1 VETWLQDLR
10 HGLRVLA
17 SQPAFTAVAI
27 ASLALGIGANTA
39 IFSVT
44 NALLL
49 RPLPYEDADRI
60 AILWQR
66 SPGLGVAQDWFS
78 TGQYLDIKTDNQVF
92 TDVAATI
99 GASVNLTGNG
109 VPERIDG
116 ARVSSSLFPLF
127 GAKAVVGRVFTA
139 DEEKPGKP
147 PVVILSNGF
156 WKRRFG
162 SDPTAVG
169 RSLTFNGT
177 VFTIVGV
184 MAADFVF
191 NKEIM
196 PAVNGIQNVDFL
208 LPLALNETARTN
220 RGGEDFNLFAKLKP
234 GVTMEKAQTDMNVLA
249 SRMKKDY
256 PQSYPPNGGLT
267 ISVVPLINQV
277 VGDVRLA
284 LYVLLGAVGLV
295 LLIACGNVA
304 NLLLSRAAVRQKEMA
319 IRAAVGASRERI
331 VRQLLTEAVLLSVFG
346 GAIGLVLAV
355 GAVSALGQFGSA
367 KIPRLDEIGIDGRVL
382 AFTFLVSLITGVV
395 FGLVPALRASRLD
408 LNDVLREGGRSGTG
422 SSAWGLGHNQLRR
435 LLISTEI
442 ALSLVLLI
450 GAGLLIR
457 SYQRITNANPGFDPT
472 NVLSFRVALPG
483 FKYKT
488 PDDIT
493 AFYQRLED
501 RLKALPGVQYV
512 ASNYLLPLSSVA
524 LAWEPITIEG
534 YVPKAQGEDL
544 IIASSGYVSPDYF
557 KAMGMPLLKGR
568 YFTDADV
575 RGAPDVTIVDD
586 KLADR
591 FWPGQDPIGKRMR
604 RGDSGPWRTI
614 VGVVADTKEYDVDG
628 EPPITAFYPNRQ
640 LGVGT
645 RYVVIKT
652 RGDAAAISR
661 AVTLEVQALDADLPV
676 FDVAT
681 MDDRLADSLARRRFS
696 MFLLG
701 VFAVCASLLAA
712 IGIYGVV
719 SFWVSQRTRELGIR
733 SALGARASDIM
744 ALVVRQVVAL
754 VGIGIAVGLAVSFG
768 LTRFIKSMLF
778 GVSSADAITYAVLAI
793 VLGVVALVAC
803 YVPARR
809 AAGVPP
815 IVALRQE

>member
-1 VETWLQDLR
+1 M
-10 HGLRVLA
+10 
-17 SQPAFTAVAI
+17 SQPAFAIVAV

-66 SPGLGVAQDWFS
+66 SPGLGVQQDWFS
-78 TGQYLDIKTDNQVF
+78 TGQYLDIRTDNQVF
-92 TDVAATI
+92 ADVAATI
-99 GASVNLTGNG
+99 GASFNLTGRG

-116 ARVSSSLFPLF
+116 ARVSSSLFSIF
-127 GAKAVVGRVFTA
+127 GARAAAGRVFTA
-139 DEEKPGKP
+139 DEDTPGKP

-162 SDPTAVG
+162 SDPSVVG
-169 RSLTFNGT
+169 KSLTLNGST
-177 VFTIVGV
+177 FTIVGV
-184 MAADFVF
+184 MASDFVF

-196 PAVNGIQNVDFL
+196 PAVNGIQNVDLL
-208 LPLALNETARTN
+208 LPLPLNETARAN
-220 RGGEDFNLFAKLKP
+220 RGGEDFNIFAKLKA
-234 GVTMEKAQTDMNVLA
+234 GVTLEKAQADMHVLA
-249 SRMKKDY
+249 ARMKRDY
-256 PQSYPPNGGLT
+256 PQNYPPNGGLT
-267 ISVVPLINQV
+267 VSVVPLINQV

-331 VRQLLTEAVLLSVFG
+331 VRQLLTEAVLLS
-346 GAIGLVLAV
+346 AV
-355 GAVSALGQFGSA
+355 GGVLGLALAMVAVKVLGQFGSA

-382 AFTFLVSLITGVV
+382 AFTFGISLVTGIV
-395 FGLVPALRASRLD
+395 FGLVPAVRASRLD
-408 LNDVLREGGRSGTG
+408 LNDVLREGGRGGVGT
-422 SSAWGLGHNQLRR
+422 SAFGLGHHQLRK
-435 LLISTEI
+435 LLISAEL

-457 SYQRITNANPGFDPT
+457 SYQRITNANPGFDPAR
-472 NVLSFRVALPG
+472 VLSVRVALPG
-483 FKYKT
+483 FKYNN
-488 PDDIT
+488 PDAII
-493 AFYQRLED
+493 AFYKRLED
-501 RLKALPGVQYV
+501 RLAALPGVEHV
-512 ASNYLLPLSSVA
+512 GSNYLLPLSSVA
-524 LAWEPITIEG
+524 LGWEPITVDG
-534 YVPKAQGEDL
+534 YVPKAAGEDL

-557 KAMGMPLLKGR
+557 RAMGIPLLKGR
-568 YFTDADV
+568 YFDDRDV
-575 RGAPDVTIVDD
+575 RGAPDAAIVDD
-586 KLADR
+586 KLAER

-604 RGDSGPWRTI
+604 RGDSGPWRTV
-614 VGVVADTKEYDVDG
+614 VGVVADTKEYEVDG

-645 RYVVIKT
+645 RYLVIKT
-652 RGDAAAISR
+652 RADVAGISS
-661 AVTLEVQALDADLPV
+661 AVTREVQALDADLPV
-676 FDVAT
+676 FDVNT
-681 MDDRLADSLARRRFS
+681 MDERLADSLARRRFS
-696 MFLLG
+696 MFLLV

-733 SALGARASDIM
+733 AALGARQADIM
-744 ALVVRQVVAL
+744 QLVIRQVVVL
-754 VGIGIAVGLAVSFG
+754 VVVGITVGLAASFG
-768 LTRFIKSMLF
+768 LTRVMSSLLF
-778 GVSSADAITYAVLAI
+778 GVSATDGVTYVLLAAL
-793 VLGVVALVAC
+793 LGIVALVAT

-815 IVALRQE
+815 IVALRHD

>member
-1 VETWLQDLR
+1 METWWHDLR

-17 SQPAFTAVAI
+17 SQPAFAIVAV

-49 RPLPYEDADRI
+49 RPLPYDDADRI

-78 TGQYLDIKTDNQVF
+78 IGQYVDIRTDNQVF

-99 GASVNLTGNG
+99 GASFNLTGSG

-116 ARVSSSLFPLF
+116 ARVSSSLFRLF
-127 GAKAVVGRVFTA
+127 GAKAAAGRVFTA
-139 DEEKPGKP
+139 EEDVQGKP

-162 SDPTAVG
+162 SDPSVVG
-169 RSLTFNGT
+169 KSLTLNGNT
-177 VFTIVGV
+177 FTIVGV

-196 PAVNGIQNVDFL
+196 PAVNGIQNVDLL
-208 LPLALNETARTN
+208 LPLPLSETARAN
-220 RGGEDFNLFAKLKP
+220 RGGEDFNIFAKLEP
-234 GVTMEKAQTDMNVLA
+234 GITMEKAQADMTVLA
-249 SRMKKDY
+249 ARMKRDY
-256 PQSYPPNGGLT
+256 PQNYPPNGGLT
-267 ISVVPLINQV
+267 VSVVPLINQV

-295 LLIACGNVA
+295 LIIACGNVA
-304 NLLLSRAAVRQKEMA
+304 NLLLSRAAVRQKEVA

-331 VRQLLTEAVLLSVFG
+331 VRQLLTEAVLLSALG
-346 GAIGLVLAV
+346 GILGLALAV
-355 GAVSALGQFGSA
+355 VAVKVLGQFGSA

-382 AFTFLVSLITGVV
+382 AFTFGISLVTGVV
-395 FGLVPALRASRLD
+395 FGVVPALKASRLD
-408 LNDVLREGGRSGTG
+408 LNDVLREGGRGAVGT
-422 SSAWGLGHNQLRR
+422 SAFGLGHQQLRK
-435 LLISTEI
+435 LLISGEI

-457 SYQRITNANPGFDPT
+457 SYQRITNANPGFDAT
-472 NVLSFRVALPG
+472 NVLSIRVSLPG

-488 PDDIT
+488 PEEAA
-493 AFYQRLED
+493 AFYKRLED

-512 ASNYLLPLSSVA
+512 GSNYLLPLSSVA
-524 LAWEPITIEG
+524 LAWEPISIEG
-534 YVPKAQGEDL
+534 YVPKAAGEDL

-557 KAMGMPLLKGR
+557 RAMGIPLIKGR
-568 YFTDADV
+568 FFDERDV
-575 RGAPDVTIVDD
+575 RGAPEVTIVDD
-586 KLADR
+586 KLANR

-604 RGDSGPWRTI
+604 RGSDGPWRTI
-614 VGVVADTKEYDVDG
+614 VGVVADTKEYEVDG
-628 EPPITAFYPNRQ
+628 EPPITAFYPVQQ
-640 LGVGT
+640 LGVAS
-645 RYVVIKT
+645 RYIVIKT
-652 RGDAAAISR
+652 KSDAAPLAS
-661 AVTLEVQALDADLPV
+661 AVTREVQALDADLPV
-676 FDVAT
+676 YDVNT
-681 MDDRLADSLARRRFS
+681 MDERLADSFARRRFS
-696 MFLLG
+696 MFMLA
-701 VFAVCASLLAA
+701 VFAACASLIAA

-733 SALGARASDIM
+733 AALGARQTDLMQLVIRQAIV
-744 ALVVRQVVAL
+744 LVVV
-754 VGIGIAVGLAVSFG
+754 GIAVGLVAAFG
-768 LTRFIKSMLF
+768 LTRVMSSLLF
-778 GVSSADAITYAVLAI
+778 GVSATDAVTFALLAV
-793 VLGVVALVAC
+793 VLGVVALVAT

-815 IVALRQE
+815 IVALRHD

>member
-1 VETWLQDLR
+1 M
-10 HGLRVLA
+10 
-17 SQPAFTAVAI
+17 SQPAFAIVAV

-66 SPGLGVAQDWFS
+66 SPGLGVQQDWFS
-78 TGQYLDIKTDNQVF
+78 TGQYLDIRTDNQVF
-92 TDVAATI
+92 ADVAATI
-99 GASVNLTGNG
+99 GASFNLTGRG

-116 ARVSSSLFPLF
+116 ARVSSSLFSIF
-127 GAKAVVGRVFTA
+127 GARAAAGRVFTA
-139 DEEKPGKP
+139 DEDTPGKP

-162 SDPTAVG
+162 SDPSVVG
-169 RSLTFNGT
+169 KSLTLNGST
-177 VFTIVGV
+177 FTIVGV
-184 MAADFVF
+184 MASDFVF

-196 PAVNGIQNVDFL
+196 PAVNGIQNVDLL
-208 LPLALNETARTN
+208 LPLPLNETARAN
-220 RGGEDFNLFAKLKP
+220 RGGEDFNIFAKLEA
-234 GVTMEKAQTDMNVLA
+234 GVTLEKAQADMHVLA
-249 SRMKKDY
+249 ARMKRDY
-256 PQSYPPNGGLT
+256 PQNYPPNGGLT
-267 ISVVPLINQV
+267 VSVVPLINQV

-331 VRQLLTEAVLLSVFG
+331 VRQLLTEAVLLS
-346 GAIGLVLAV
+346 AV
-355 GAVSALGQFGSA
+355 GGVLGLALAMVAVKVLGQFGSA

-382 AFTFLVSLITGVV
+382 AFTFGISLVTGIV
-395 FGLVPALRASRLD
+395 FGLVPAVRASRLD
-408 LNDVLREGGRSGTG
+408 LNDVLREGGRGGVGT
-422 SSAWGLGHNQLRR
+422 SAFGLGHHQLRK
-435 LLISTEI
+435 LLISAEL

-457 SYQRITNANPGFDPT
+457 SYQRITNANPGFDPAR
-472 NVLSFRVALPG
+472 VLSVRVALPG
-483 FKYKT
+483 FKYNN
-488 PDDIT
+488 PDAII
-493 AFYQRLED
+493 AFYKRLED
-501 RLKALPGVQYV
+501 RLAALPGVEHV
-512 ASNYLLPLSSVA
+512 GSNYLLPLSSVA
-524 LAWEPITIEG
+524 LGWEPITVDG
-534 YVPKAQGEDL
+534 YVPKAAGEDL

-557 KAMGMPLLKGR
+557 RAMGIPLLKGR
-568 YFTDADV
+568 YFDDRDV
-575 RGAPDVTIVDD
+575 RGAPDAAIVDD
-586 KLADR
+586 KLAER
-591 FWPGQDPIGKRMR
+591 FWPGQDPLGKRMR
-604 RGDSGPWRTI
+604 RGDSGPWRTV
-614 VGVVADTKEYDVDG
+614 VGVVADTKEYEVDG

-645 RYVVIKT
+645 RYLVIKT
-652 RGDAAAISR
+652 RADVAGISS
-661 AVTLEVQALDADLPV
+661 AVTREVQALDADLPV
-676 FDVAT
+676 FDVNT
-681 MDDRLADSLARRRFS
+681 MDERLADSLARRRFS
-696 MFLLG
+696 MFLLV

-733 SALGARASDIM
+733 AALGARQADIM
-744 ALVVRQVVAL
+744 QLVIRQVVVL
-754 VGIGIAVGLAVSFG
+754 VVVGITVGLAASFG
-768 LTRFIKSMLF
+768 LTRVMSSLLF
-778 GVSSADAITYAVLAI
+778 GVSATDGVTYGLLAAL
-793 VLGVVALVAC
+793 LGIVALVAT

-815 IVALRQE
+815 IVALRHD

>member
-1 VETWLQDLR
+1 M
-10 HGLRVLA
+10 
-17 SQPAFTAVAI
+17 SQPAFAIVAV

-66 SPGLGVAQDWFS
+66 SPGLGVQQDWFS
-78 TGQYLDIKTDNQVF
+78 TGQYLDIRTDNQVF
-92 TDVAATI
+92 ADVAATI
-99 GASVNLTGNG
+99 GASFNLTGRG

-116 ARVSSSLFPLF
+116 ARVSSSLFSIF
-127 GAKAVVGRVFTA
+127 GARAAAGRVFTA
-139 DEEKPGKP
+139 DEDTPGKP

-162 SDPTAVG
+162 SDPSVVG
-169 RSLTFNGT
+169 KSLTLNGST
-177 VFTIVGV
+177 FTIVGV
-184 MAADFVF
+184 MASDFVF

-196 PAVNGIQNVDFL
+196 PAVNGIQNVDLL
-208 LPLALNETARTN
+208 LPLPLNETARAN
-220 RGGEDFNLFAKLKP
+220 RGGEDFNIFAKLEA
-234 GVTMEKAQTDMNVLA
+234 GVTLEKAQADMHVLA
-249 SRMKKDY
+249 ARMKRDY
-256 PQSYPPNGGLT
+256 PQNYPPNGGLT
-267 ISVVPLINQV
+267 VSVVPLINQV

-331 VRQLLTEAVLLSVFG
+331 VRQLLTEAVLLS
-346 GAIGLVLAV
+346 AV
-355 GAVSALGQFGSA
+355 GGVLGLALAMVAVKVLGQFGSA

-382 AFTFLVSLITGVV
+382 AFTFGISLVTGIV
-395 FGLVPALRASRLD
+395 FGLVPAVRASRLD
-408 LNDVLREGGRSGTG
+408 LNDVLREGGRGGVGT
-422 SSAWGLGHNQLRR
+422 SAFGLGHHQLRK
-435 LLISTEI
+435 LLISAEL

-457 SYQRITNANPGFDPT
+457 SYQRITNANPGFDPAR
-472 NVLSFRVALPG
+472 VLSVRVALPG
-483 FKYKT
+483 FKYNN
-488 PDDIT
+488 PDAII
-493 AFYQRLED
+493 AFYKRLED
-501 RLKALPGVQYV
+501 RLAALPGVEHV
-512 ASNYLLPLSSVA
+512 GSNYLLPLSSVA
-524 LAWEPITIEG
+524 LGWEPITVDG
-534 YVPKAQGEDL
+534 YVPKAAGEDL

-557 KAMGMPLLKGR
+557 RAMGIPLLKGR
-568 YFTDADV
+568 YFDDRDI
-575 RGAPDVTIVDD
+575 RGAPDVAIVDD
-586 KLADR
+586 KLAER
-591 FWPGQDPIGKRMR
+591 FWPGQDPLGKRMR
-604 RGDSGPWRTI
+604 RGDSGPWRTV
-614 VGVVADTKEYDVDG
+614 VGVVADTKEYEVDG

-645 RYVVIKT
+645 RYLVIKT
-652 RGDAAAISR
+652 RADVAGISS
-661 AVTLEVQALDADLPV
+661 AVTREVQALDADLPV
-676 FDVAT
+676 FDVNT
-681 MDDRLADSLARRRFS
+681 MDERLADSLARRRFS
-696 MFLLG
+696 MFLLV

-733 SALGARASDIM
+733 AALGARQADIM
-744 ALVVRQVVAL
+744 QLVIRQVVVL
-754 VGIGIAVGLAVSFG
+754 VVVGITVGLAASFG
-768 LTRFIKSMLF
+768 LTRVMSSLLF
-778 GVSSADAITYAVLAI
+778 GVSATDGVTYVLLAAL
-793 VLGVVALVAC
+793 LGIVALVAT

-815 IVALRQE
+815 IVALRHD

>member
-1 VETWLQDLR
+1 M
-10 HGLRVLA
+10 
-17 SQPAFTAVAI
+17 SQPAFAIVAV

-66 SPGLGVAQDWFS
+66 SPGLGVQQDWFS
-78 TGQYLDIKTDNQVF
+78 TGQYLDIRTDNQVF
-92 TDVAATI
+92 ADVAATI
-99 GASVNLTGNG
+99 GASFNLTGRG

-116 ARVSSSLFPLF
+116 ARVSSSLFSIF
-127 GAKAVVGRVFTA
+127 GARAAAGRVFTA
-139 DEEKPGKP
+139 DEDTPGKP

-162 SDPTAVG
+162 SDPSVVG
-169 RSLTFNGT
+169 KSLTLNGST
-177 VFTIVGV
+177 FTIVGV
-184 MAADFVF
+184 MASDFVF

-196 PAVNGIQNVDFL
+196 PAVNGIQNVDLL
-208 LPLALNETARTN
+208 LPLPLNETARAN
-220 RGGEDFNLFAKLKP
+220 RGGEDFNIFAKLEA
-234 GVTMEKAQTDMNVLA
+234 GVTLEKAQADMHVLA
-249 SRMKKDY
+249 ARMKRDY
-256 PQSYPPNGGLT
+256 PQNYPPNGGLT
-267 ISVVPLINQV
+267 VSVVPLINQV

-331 VRQLLTEAVLLSVFG
+331 VRQLLTEAVLLS
-346 GAIGLVLAV
+346 AV
-355 GAVSALGQFGSA
+355 GGVLGLALAMVAVKVLGQFGSA

-382 AFTFLVSLITGVV
+382 AFTFGISLVTGIV
-395 FGLVPALRASRLD
+395 FGLVPAVRASRLD
-408 LNDVLREGGRSGTG
+408 LNDVLREGGRGGVGT
-422 SSAWGLGHNQLRR
+422 SAFGLGHHQLRK
-435 LLISTEI
+435 LLISAEL

-457 SYQRITNANPGFDPT
+457 SYQRITNANPGFDPAR
-472 NVLSFRVALPG
+472 VLSVRVALPG
-483 FKYKT
+483 FKYNN
-488 PDDIT
+488 PDAII
-493 AFYQRLED
+493 AFYKRLED
-501 RLKALPGVQYV
+501 RLAALPGVEHV
-512 ASNYLLPLSSVA
+512 GSNYLLPLSSVA
-524 LAWEPITIEG
+524 LGWEPITVDG
-534 YVPKAQGEDL
+534 YVPKAAGEDL

-557 KAMGMPLLKGR
+557 RAMGIPLLKGR
-568 YFTDADV
+568 YFDDRDV
-575 RGAPDVTIVDD
+575 RGAPDVAIVDD
-586 KLADR
+586 KLAER
-591 FWPGQDPIGKRMR
+591 FWPGQDPLGKRMR
-604 RGDSGPWRTI
+604 RGDSGPWRTV
-614 VGVVADTKEYDVDG
+614 VGVVADTKEYEVDG

-645 RYVVIKT
+645 RYLVIKT
-652 RGDAAAISR
+652 RADVAGISS
-661 AVTLEVQALDADLPV
+661 AVTREVQALDADLPV
-676 FDVAT
+676 FDVNT
-681 MDDRLADSLARRRFS
+681 MDERLADSLARRRFS
-696 MFLLG
+696 MFLLV

-733 SALGARASDIM
+733 AALGARQADIM
-744 ALVVRQVVAL
+744 QLVIRQVVVL
-754 VGIGIAVGLAVSFG
+754 VVVGITVGLAASFG
-768 LTRFIKSMLF
+768 LTRVMSSLLF
-778 GVSSADAITYAVLAI
+778 GVSATDGVTYGLLAAL
-793 VLGVVALVAC
+793 LGIVALVAT

-815 IVALRQE
+815 IVALRHD

>member
-1 VETWLQDLR
+1 VETWWHDLR
-10 HGLRVLA
+10 HGLRVLG
-17 SQPAFTAVAI
+17 SQPAFTAVAV

-49 RPLPYEDADRI
+49 RPLPYDDADRI
-60 AILWQR
+60 TILWQR
-66 SPGLGVAQDWFS
+66 SPGLGVQQDWFS
-78 TGQYLDIKTDNQVF
+78 TAQYLDIRLDNQVF

-99 GASVNLTGNG
+99 GASFNLTGRG

-127 GAKAVVGRVFTA
+127 GAKAAVGRVFTP
-139 DEEKPGKP
+139 DEDKPGKP

-156 WKRRFG
+156 WKRGFG
-162 SDPTAVG
+162 SDPSVVG
-169 RSLTFNGT
+169 RSLTLNGNT
-177 VFTIVGV
+177 FTIVGV

-196 PAVNGIQNVDFL
+196 PAVNGIQNVDLL
-208 LPLALNETARTN
+208 LPLPLNETARTN
-220 RGGEDFNLFAKLKP
+220 RGGEDFNVFAKLKP
-234 GVTMEKAQTDMNVLA
+234 GVSLAKAQADMNVLA
-249 SRMKKDY
+249 ARMKRDY
-256 PQSYPPNGGLT
+256 PQNYPPNGGLT
-267 ISVVPLINQV
+267 VSVVPLINQV

-331 VRQLLTEAVLLSVFG
+331 VRQLLTEAVLLAALG
-346 GAIGLVLAV
+346 GILGLALAL
-355 GAVSALGQFGSA
+355 GAVNVLSRFGPA
-367 KIPRLDEIGIDGRVL
+367 NIPRLSEIGIDGRVL
-382 AFTFLVSLITGVV
+382 AFTFAISLVTGVV

-408 LNDVLREGGRSGTG
+408 LNDVLREGGRSGVGT
-422 SSAWGLGHNQLRR
+422 SAFGLGHQQLRK
-435 LLISTEI
+435 LLIAGEI

-450 GAGLLIR
+450 GAGLLVR
-457 SYQRITNANPGFDPT
+457 SYERITSANPGFDPT
-472 NVLSFRVALPG
+472 NVLSFRLALPG
-483 FKYKT
+483 FRYKT
-488 PDDIT
+488 PDAVI
-493 AFYQRLED
+493 AFYEQLED
-501 RLKALPGVQYV
+501 RLAALPGVRHV
-512 ASNYLLPLSSVA
+512 GSNYLLPLSSVA
-524 LAWEPITIEG
+524 LGWEPITVEG
-534 YVPKAQGEDL
+534 YVPKAAGEDL

-557 KAMGMPLLKGR
+557 RAMGIPLLQGR
-568 YFTDADV
+568 FFDDRDV
-575 RGAPDVTIVDD
+575 RDAPDAAIVDD
-586 KLADR
+586 KLAER

-604 RGDSGPWRTI
+604 RGDSGPWRTV
-614 VGVVADTKEYDVDG
+614 VGVVGDTKQYEVDG

-645 RYVVIKT
+645 RYLVIKT
-652 RGDAAAISR
+652 TADPRGLVG
-661 AVTLEVQALDADLPV
+661 AVTREVHALDADLPV
-676 FDVAT
+676 YDVST
-681 MDDRLADSLARRRFS
+681 MEERLAGSFARRRFS

-701 VFAVCASLLAA
+701 VFAACASLLAA

-733 SALGARASDIM
+733 AALGARQNDILR
-744 ALVVRQVVAL
+744 LVIRQAVILVA
-754 VGIGIAVGLAVSFG
+754 AGLAAGLVAAFG
-768 LTRFIKSMLF
+768 LTRVMTSLLF
-778 GVSSADAITYAVLAI
+778 GVSATDAVTYGLLAVA
-793 VLGVVALVAC
+793 LGVVALVAS

-815 IVALRQE
+815 IVALRHD

>member
-1 VETWLQDLR
+1 METWLQDLR

-17 SQPAFTAVAI
+17 SQPAFTAVAV

-127 GAKAVVGRVFTA
+127 GAKAAAGRVFSA
-139 DEEKPGKP
+139 DEDTPGKP
-147 PVVILSNGF
+147 PIVILSNGF

-162 SDPTAVG
+162 SDPSVVG
-169 RSLTFNGT
+169 RSLTLNGNA
-177 VFTIVGV
+177 FTIVGV

-220 RGGEDFNLFAKLKP
+220 RGGEDFNIFAKLKP
-234 GVTMEKAQTDMNVLA
+234 GVTMERAQADMNVLA
-249 SRMKKDY
+249 ARMKKDY
-256 PQSYPPNGGLT
+256 PQNYPPNGGLT
-267 ISVVPLINQV
+267 VSVVPLINQV

-331 VRQLLTEAVLLSVFG
+331 VRQLLTEAVLLAVFG
-346 GAIGLVLAV
+346 GAIGLTLAI

-367 KIPRLDEIGIDGRVL
+367 KIPRIDEIGIDGRVL

-472 NVLSFRVALPG
+472 NVLSIRVALPG

-488 PDDIT
+488 PDEVI

-501 RLKALPGVQYV
+501 RLKAVPGVQYV

-524 LAWEPITIEG
+524 LGWEPITIEG

-557 KAMGMPLLKGR
+557 KAMSMPLLKGR

-575 RGAPDVTIVDD
+575 RGAPDVAIVDD
-586 KLADR
+586 KLAER
-591 FWPGQDPIGKRMR
+591 FWPGQDAIGKRMR
-604 RGDSGPWRTI
+604 RGDSGPWRTV

-652 RGDAAAISR
+652 KGDAAAISK
-661 AVTLEVQALDADLPV
+661 AVTREVQALDSDLPV
-676 FDVAT
+676 FDIAT

-733 SALGARASDIM
+733 SALGARSADIM
-744 ALVVRQVVAL
+744 ALVIRQVVAL
-754 VGIGIAVGLAVSFG
+754 VGVGIVVGLAVSFG

-778 GVSSADAITYAVLAI
+778 GVSSADAITYAVLAV

-815 IVALRQE
+815 IIALRQD

>member
-1 VETWLQDLR
+1 METWWQDLR

-17 SQPAFTAVAI
+17 SQPAFAAVAV

-49 RPLPYEDADRI
+49 RPLPYDDAERI
-60 AILWQR
+60 SILWQR
-66 SPGLGVAQDWFS
+66 SPGLGVQQDWFS
-78 TGQYLDIKTDNQVF
+78 TGQYLDIRADNQVF

-99 GASVNLTGNG
+99 GASFNLTGTG

-116 ARVSSSLFPLF
+116 ARVSASLFPLF
-127 GAKAVVGRVFTA
+127 GAKAAAGRVFTA
-139 DEEKPGKP
+139 EDDTPGKP

-162 SDPTAVG
+162 SDPSVVG
-169 RSLTFNGT
+169 RSLTLNGNT
-177 VFTIVGV
+177 FTIVGV

-196 PAVNGIQNVDFL
+196 PAVNGIQNVDLL
-208 LPLALNETARTN
+208 LPLPLPETARAN
-220 RGGEDFNLFAKLKP
+220 RGGEDFNIFAKLRP
-234 GVTMEKAQTDMNVLA
+234 GVTLEKAQSDMSVLA
-249 SRMKKDY
+249 GRMKRDY
-256 PQSYPPNGGLT
+256 PQNYPPNGGLT

-304 NLLLSRAAVRQKEMA
+304 NLLLSRGAVRAKEMA

-331 VRQLLTEAVLLSVFG
+331 VRQLLTEAVLLSALG
-346 GAIGLVLAV
+346 GLLGLLLAV
-355 GAVSALGQFGSA
+355 AAVNVLGQFGSA
-367 KIPRLDEIGIDGRVL
+367 RIPRLDEIAIDGRVL
-382 AFTFLVSLITGVV
+382 AFTFGISLFTGIV

-408 LNDVLREGGRSGTG
+408 LNDVLREGGRSGVGT
-422 SSAWGLGHNQLRR
+422 SAFGLGHQQLRK
-435 LLISTEI
+435 LLISAEI

-457 SYQRITNANPGFDPT
+457 SYQRITSANPGFDPQ

-483 FKYKT
+483 FKYKS
-488 PDDIT
+488 PDEVI
-493 AFYQRLED
+493 AFYKRLED
-501 RLKALPGVQYV
+501 RLAALPGVQHV
-512 ASNYLLPLSSVA
+512 GSNYLLPLSSVA
-524 LAWEPITIEG
+524 LAWEPITVDG
-534 YVPKAQGEDL
+534 YVPKAAGEDL
-544 IIASSGYVSPDYF
+544 IIASSGYVNPDYF

-568 YFTDADV
+568 YFDDRDV
-575 RGAPDVTIVDD
+575 RGAPDVAIVDD
-586 KLADR
+586 KLAER
-591 FWPGQDPIGKRMR
+591 FWPNEDPIGKRMR
-604 RGDSGPWRTI
+604 RGDQGPWRTVI
-614 VGVVADTKEYDVDG
+614 GVVADTKEYEVDG

-645 RYVVIKT
+645 RYIVVKT
-652 RGDAAAISR
+652 RSDPTALVS
-661 AVTLEVQALDADLPV
+661 AVTREVQALDADLPV
-676 FDVAT
+676 YDIAS
-681 MDDRLADSLARRRFS
+681 MEERLLDSLARRRFS
-696 MFLLG
+696 MLLLV
-701 VFAVCASLLAA
+701 VFAGCASLLAA

-733 SALGARASDIM
+733 AALGARQTDIM
-744 ALVVRQVVAL
+744 QLVMRQVVVL
-754 VGIGIAVGLAVSFG
+754 VAIGITVGLAAAFG
-768 LTRFIKSMLF
+768 LTRVMASLLF
-778 GVSSADAITYAVLAI
+778 GVSATDAVTYVLLAV
-793 VLGVVALVAC
+793 VLGIVALVATW
-803 YVPARR
+803 VPARR

-815 IVALRQE
+815 IIALRQD

>member
-1 VETWLQDLR
+1 V
-10 HGLRVLA
+10 
-17 SQPAFTAVAI
+17 SQPAFAIVAV

-66 SPGLGVAQDWFS
+66 SPGLGVQQDWFS
-78 TGQYLDIKTDNQVF
+78 TGQYLDIRTDNQVF
-92 TDVAATI
+92 ADVAATI
-99 GASVNLTGNG
+99 GASFNLTGRG

-116 ARVSSSLFPLF
+116 ARVSSSLFSIF
-127 GAKAVVGRVFTA
+127 GARAAAGRVFTA
-139 DEEKPGKP
+139 DEDTPGKP

-162 SDPTAVG
+162 SDPSVVG
-169 RSLTFNGT
+169 KSLTLNGST
-177 VFTIVGV
+177 FTIVGV
-184 MAADFVF
+184 MASDFVF

-196 PAVNGIQNVDFL
+196 PAVNGIQNVDLL
-208 LPLALNETARTN
+208 LPLPLNETARAN
-220 RGGEDFNLFAKLKP
+220 RGGEDFNIFAKLEA
-234 GVTMEKAQTDMNVLA
+234 GVTLEKAQADMHVLA
-249 SRMKKDY
+249 ARMKRDY
-256 PQSYPPNGGLT
+256 PQNYPPNGGLT
-267 ISVVPLINQV
+267 VSVVPLINQV

-331 VRQLLTEAVLLSVFG
+331 VRQLLTEAVLLS
-346 GAIGLVLAV
+346 AV
-355 GAVSALGQFGSA
+355 GGVLGLALAMVAVKVLGQFGSA

-382 AFTFLVSLITGVV
+382 AFTFGISLVTGIV
-395 FGLVPALRASRLD
+395 FGLVPAVRASRLD
-408 LNDVLREGGRSGTG
+408 LNDVLREGGRGGVGT
-422 SSAWGLGHNQLRR
+422 SAFGLGHHQLRK
-435 LLISTEI
+435 LLISAEL

-457 SYQRITNANPGFDPT
+457 SYQRITNANPGFDPAR
-472 NVLSFRVALPG
+472 VLSVRVALPG
-483 FKYKT
+483 FKYNN
-488 PDDIT
+488 PDAII
-493 AFYQRLED
+493 AFYKRLED
-501 RLKALPGVQYV
+501 RLAALPGVEHV
-512 ASNYLLPLSSVA
+512 GSNYLLPLSSVA
-524 LAWEPITIEG
+524 LGWEPITVDG
-534 YVPKAQGEDL
+534 YVPKAAGEDL

-557 KAMGMPLLKGR
+557 RAMGIPLLKGR
-568 YFTDADV
+568 YFDDRDV
-575 RGAPDVTIVDD
+575 RGAPDVAIVDD
-586 KLADR
+586 KLAER
-591 FWPGQDPIGKRMR
+591 FWPGQDPLGKRMR
-604 RGDSGPWRTI
+604 RGDSGPWRTV
-614 VGVVADTKEYDVDG
+614 VGVVADTKEYEVDG

-645 RYVVIKT
+645 RYLVIKT
-652 RGDAAAISR
+652 RADVAGISS
-661 AVTLEVQALDADLPV
+661 AVTREVQALDADLPV
-676 FDVAT
+676 FDVNT
-681 MDDRLADSLARRRFS
+681 MDERLADSLARRRFS
-696 MFLLG
+696 MFLLV

-733 SALGARASDIM
+733 AALGARQADIM
-744 ALVVRQVVAL
+744 QLVIRQVVVL
-754 VGIGIAVGLAVSFG
+754 VVVGITVGLAASFG
-768 LTRFIKSMLF
+768 LTRVMSSLLF
-778 GVSSADAITYAVLAI
+778 GVSATDGVTYGLLAAL
-793 VLGVVALVAC
+793 LGIVALVAT

-815 IVALRQE
+815 IVALRHD

>member
-1 VETWLQDLR
+1 M
-10 HGLRVLA
+10 
-17 SQPAFTAVAI
+17 SQPAFAIVAV

-66 SPGLGVAQDWFS
+66 SPGLGVQQDWFS
-78 TGQYLDIKTDNQVF
+78 TGQYLDIRTDNQVF

-99 GASVNLTGNG
+99 GASFNLTGRG

-116 ARVSSSLFPLF
+116 ARVSSSLFSIF
-127 GAKAVVGRVFTA
+127 GARAAAGRVFTA
-139 DEEKPGKP
+139 DEDTPGKP

-162 SDPTAVG
+162 SDPSVVG
-169 RSLTFNGT
+169 KSLTLNGST
-177 VFTIVGV
+177 FTIVGV
-184 MAADFVF
+184 MASDFVF

-196 PAVNGIQNVDFL
+196 PAVNGIQNVDLL
-208 LPLALNETARTN
+208 LPLPLNETARAN
-220 RGGEDFNLFAKLKP
+220 RGGEDFNIFAKLEA
-234 GVTMEKAQTDMNVLA
+234 GVTLEKAQADMHVLA
-249 SRMKKDY
+249 ARMKRDY
-256 PQSYPPNGGLT
+256 PQNYPPNGGLT
-267 ISVVPLINQV
+267 VSVVPLINQV

-331 VRQLLTEAVLLSVFG
+331 VRQLLTEAVLLS
-346 GAIGLVLAV
+346 AV
-355 GAVSALGQFGSA
+355 GGVLGLALAMVAVKVLGQFGSA

-382 AFTFLVSLITGVV
+382 AFTFGISLVTGIV
-395 FGLVPALRASRLD
+395 FGLVPAVRASRLD
-408 LNDVLREGGRSGTG
+408 LNDVLREGGRGGVGT
-422 SSAWGLGHNQLRR
+422 SAFGLGHHQLRK
-435 LLISTEI
+435 LLISAEL

-457 SYQRITNANPGFDPT
+457 SYQRITNANPGFDPAR
-472 NVLSFRVALPG
+472 VLSVRVALPG
-483 FKYKT
+483 FKYNN
-488 PDDIT
+488 PDAII
-493 AFYQRLED
+493 AFYKRLED
-501 RLKALPGVQYV
+501 RLAALPGVEHV
-512 ASNYLLPLSSVA
+512 GSNYLLPLSSVA
-524 LAWEPITIEG
+524 LGWEPITVDG
-534 YVPKAQGEDL
+534 YVPKAAGEDL

-557 KAMGMPLLKGR
+557 RAMGIPLLKGR
-568 YFTDADV
+568 YFDDRDV
-575 RGAPDVTIVDD
+575 RGAPDAAIVDD
-586 KLADR
+586 KLAER
-591 FWPGQDPIGKRMR
+591 FWPGQDPLGKRMR
-604 RGDSGPWRTI
+604 RGDSGPWRTV
-614 VGVVADTKEYDVDG
+614 VGVVADTKEYEVDG

-645 RYVVIKT
+645 RYLVIKT
-652 RGDAAAISR
+652 RADVAGISS
-661 AVTLEVQALDADLPV
+661 AVTREVQALDADLPV
-676 FDVAT
+676 FDVNT
-681 MDDRLADSLARRRFS
+681 MDERLADSLARRRFS
-696 MFLLG
+696 MFLLV

-733 SALGARASDIM
+733 AALGARQADIM
-744 ALVVRQVVAL
+744 QLVIRQVVVL
-754 VGIGIAVGLAVSFG
+754 VVVGITVGLAASFG
-768 LTRFIKSMLF
+768 LTRVMSSLLF
-778 GVSSADAITYAVLAI
+778 GVSATDGVTYGLLAAL
-793 VLGVVALVAC
+793 LGIVALVAT

-815 IVALRQE
+815 IVALRHD

>member
-1 VETWLQDLR
+1 METWWQDLR

-17 SQPAFTAVAI
+17 SQPAFAAVAV

-49 RPLPYEDADRI
+49 RPLPYDDADRI

-66 SPGLGVAQDWFS
+66 SPGLGVQQDWFS
-78 TGQYLDIKTDNQVF
+78 TGQYLDIRADNQVF

-99 GASVNLTGNG
+99 GASFNLTGNG

-116 ARVSSSLFPLF
+116 ARVSASLFTLF
-127 GAKAVVGRVFTA
+127 GAKAAAGRVFTA
-139 DEEKPGKP
+139 DDDTPGKP

-162 SDPTAVG
+162 SDPSVVG
-169 RSLTFNGT
+169 TSLTLNGNT
-177 VFTIVGV
+177 CTIVGV

-196 PAVNGIQNVDFL
+196 PAVNGIQNVDLL
-208 LPLALNETARTN
+208 LPLPLPETARAN
-220 RGGEDFNLFAKLKP
+220 RGGEDFNIFAKLRP
-234 GVTMEKAQTDMNVLA
+234 GVTLEKAQSDMSVLA
-249 SRMKKDY
+249 GRMKRDY
-256 PQSYPPNGGLT
+256 PQNYPPNGGLT

-304 NLLLSRAAVRQKEMA
+304 NLLLSRGAVRAKEMA

-331 VRQLLTEAVLLSVFG
+331 VRQLLTEAVLLSALG
-346 GAIGLVLAV
+346 GILGLLLAV
-355 GAVSALGQFGSA
+355 AAVNVLGQFGSA
-367 KIPRLDEIGIDGRVL
+367 RIPRLDEIAIDGRVL
-382 AFTFLVSLITGVV
+382 AFTFGISLFTGIV

-408 LNDVLREGGRSGTG
+408 LNDVLREGGRSGVGT
-422 SSAWGLGHNQLRR
+422 SAFGLGHQQLRK
-435 LLISTEI
+435 LLISAEI

-457 SYQRITNANPGFDPT
+457 SYQRITSANPGFDPQ

-483 FKYKT
+483 FKYKS
-488 PDDIT
+488 PDEVI
-493 AFYQRLED
+493 AFYKRLED
-501 RLKALPGVQYV
+501 RLAALPGVQHV
-512 ASNYLLPLSSVA
+512 GSNYLLPLSSVA
-524 LAWEPITIEG
+524 LAWEPITVDG
-534 YVPKAQGEDL
+534 YVPKAAGEDL
-544 IIASSGYVSPDYF
+544 IIASSGYVNPDYF
-557 KAMGMPLLKGR
+557 KAMGMPLLEGR
-568 YFTDADV
+568 YFDDRDV
-575 RGAPDVTIVDD
+575 RGAPDVAIVDD
-586 KLADR
+586 KLAER
-591 FWPGQDPIGKRMR
+591 FWPNEDPIGKRMR
-604 RGDSGPWRTI
+604 RGDQGPWRTVI
-614 VGVVADTKEYDVDG
+614 GVVADTKEYEVDG

-645 RYVVIKT
+645 RYIVVKT
-652 RGDAAAISR
+652 RSDPTALVS
-661 AVTLEVQALDADLPV
+661 AVTREVQAVDADLPV
-676 FDVAT
+676 YDIAS
-681 MDDRLADSLARRRFS
+681 MEERLLDSLARRRFS
-696 MFLLG
+696 MLLLV
-701 VFAVCASLLAA
+701 VFAGCASLLAA

-733 SALGARASDIM
+733 AALGARQTDIM
-744 ALVVRQVVAL
+744 QLVMRQVVVL
-754 VGIGIAVGLAVSFG
+754 VAIGITVGLAAAFG
-768 LTRFIKSMLF
+768 LTRVMASLLF
-778 GVSSADAITYAVLAI
+778 GVSATDAVTYVLLAVM
-793 VLGVVALVAC
+793 LGIVALVATW
-803 YVPARR
+803 VPARR

-815 IVALRQE
+815 IIALRQD

>member
-1 VETWLQDLR
+1 LQDLR

-139 DEEKPGKP
+139 DEDKPGKP
-147 PVVILSNGF
+147 PVVILRNGF

-162 SDPTAVG
+162 SDPTVVG

-661 AVTLEVQALDADLPV
+661 AVTREVQALDADLPV

>member
-1 VETWLQDLR
+1 VETWWHDLR

-17 SQPAFTAVAI
+17 SQPAFSIVAI
-27 ASLALGIGANTA
+27 TSLALGIGANTA

-66 SPGLGVAQDWFS
+66 SPGLGVQQDWFS
-78 TGQYLDIKTDNQVF
+78 TGQYLDIRTDNQVF

-99 GASVNLTGNG
+99 GASFNLTGRG

-116 ARVSSSLFPLF
+116 ARVSSSLFSIF
-127 GAKAVVGRVFTA
+127 GAKAAAGRVFTV
-139 DEEKPGKP
+139 EEDTPGKP

-162 SDPTAVG
+162 SDPSVVG
-169 RSLTFNGT
+169 KSLTLNGNT
-177 VFTIVGV
+177 FTIVGV
-184 MAADFVF
+184 MASDFVF

-196 PAVNGIQNVDFL
+196 PAVNGIQNVDL
-208 LPLALNETARTN
+208 LLSLPLNETARAN
-220 RGGEDFNLFAKLKP
+220 RGGEDFNIFAKLKP
-234 GVTMEKAQTDMNVLA
+234 GVTLQKAQADMNVLA
-249 SRMKKDY
+249 ARMKRDY
-256 PQSYPPNGGLT
+256 PQNYPPNGGLT
-267 ISVVPLINQV
+267 VSVVPLINQV

-331 VRQLLTEAVLLSVFG
+331 VRQLLTEAVLLSALG
-346 GAIGLVLAV
+346 GVLGLALAV
-355 GAVSALGQFGSA
+355 MAVKVLGQFGSA
-367 KIPRLDEIGIDGRVL
+367 RIPRLDEIGIDGRVL
-382 AFTFLVSLITGVV
+382 AFTFGISLITGIV

-408 LNDVLREGGRSGTG
+408 LNDVLREGGRGGVG
-422 SSAWGLGHNQLRR
+422 SSAFGLGHHQLRK
-435 LLISTEI
+435 LLISAEL

-457 SYQRITNANPGFDPT
+457 SYQRITNANQGFDPA
-472 NVLSFRVALPG
+472 NVLSVRVALPG
-483 FKYKT
+483 FKYNT
-488 PDDIT
+488 PDAII
-493 AFYQRLED
+493 AFYKRLED
-501 RLKALPGVQYV
+501 RLAALPGVEHV
-512 ASNYLLPLSSVA
+512 GSNYLLPLSSVA
-524 LAWEPITIEG
+524 LGWEPITVDG
-534 YVPKAQGEDL
+534 YVPKAAGEDL

-557 KAMGMPLLKGR
+557 RAMGIPLLKGR
-568 YFTDADV
+568 YFDDRDV
-575 RGAPDVTIVDD
+575 RGAPDVAIVDD
-586 KLADR
+586 KLAER

-604 RGDSGPWRTI
+604 RGDSGPWRTV
-614 VGVVADTKEYDVDG
+614 VGVVADTKEYEVDG

-645 RYVVIKT
+645 RYLVIKT
-652 RGDAAAISR
+652 RSDAVGISS
-661 AVTLEVQALDADLPV
+661 AVTREVQALDADLPV
-676 FDVAT
+676 FDVNT
-681 MDDRLADSLARRRFS
+681 MDERLADSLARRRFS
-696 MFLLG
+696 MFLLA

-733 SALGARASDIM
+733 AALGARHADIM
-744 ALVVRQVVAL
+744 RLVIRQVVML
-754 VGIGIAVGLAVSFG
+754 VVVGITVGLAASFG
-768 LTRFIKSMLF
+768 LTRVMSSLLF
-778 GVSSADAITYAVLAI
+778 GVSATDAVTYALLAAL
-793 VLGVVALVAC
+793 LGIVALIAT

-815 IVALRQE
+815 IVALRHD